1 MFLQLSVISS
11 EMVFPFFM
19 LRLIYFLLFIWQT
32 LDAPTLQ
39 NVSFTV
45 KPGQLL
51 AVIGPV
57 GAGKVSH
64 NNSIF

>member
-1 MFLQLSVISS
+1 M
-11 EMVFPFFM
+11 
-19 LRLIYFLLFIWQT
+19 

-45 KPGQLL
+45 RHEQLL

-57 GAGKVSH
+57 GAGKVSYFH
-64 NNSIF
+64 YCQIYSHAHT